1 MKIKHLTLDC
11 ANLQEQKYFYTNK
24 FAFDVVEESDESITL
39 QMGDSKLTFL
49 ENRLKKSY
57 YHFAVNIPFDS
68 INKALHWLDKKV
80 DIIETKDG
88 KIQDFSNW
96 KALAI
101 YFLDP
106 AGNVVE
112 FIGRERIKSKSRT
125 VFNEKDIINI
135 SEVGVPV
142 FQVSEAFKII
152 SQESSLQKFDCDA
165 STFCASGDDEG
176 LFIIVDKA
184 EKTWFPTDE
193 AAKAYPLKVLFENE
207 KKTYT
212 LRMESGMLGVEEEK

>member
-11 ANLQEQKYFYTNK
+11 ANLQEQKYFYTKK
-24 FAFDVVEESDESITL
+24 FSFEVLDESDEFITL
-39 QMGDSKLTFL
+39 QMGGSKLTFI

-57 YHFAVNIPFDS
+57 YHFALNIPFDAV
-68 INKALHWLDKKV
+68 NKALHWLDKKV

-88 KIQDFSNW
+88 KIQDVSNW

-112 FIGRERIKSKSRT
+112 FIGRERVKAKSRS
-125 VFNEKDIINI
+125 VFNEKDIISI
-135 SEVGVPV
+135 SEVGLPV
-142 FQVSEAFKII
+142 FQVNEAFKVI
-152 SQESSLQKFDCDA
+152 SQESGIEKFDCNS
-165 STFCASGDDEG
+165 STFCACGDDEG
-176 LFIIVDKA
+176 LFIIVDEA

-193 AAKAYPLKVLFENE
+193 AAKPFPLKVLFSIG
-207 KKTYT
+207 KKEHT
-212 LRMESGMLGVEEEK
+212 LRMESGMLGLEES

>member
-57 YHFAVNIPFDS
+57 YHFALNIPFDS
-68 INKALHWLDKKV
+68 ISKAVKWLDKKV
-80 DIIETKDG
+80 DIIETREG

-101 YFLDP
+101 YFWDP

-112 FIGRERIKSKSRT
+112 FIGRERIKAKSRT
-125 VFNEKDIINI
+125 VFNENDIINI
-135 SEVGVPV
+135 SEVGLPV
-142 FQVSEAFKII
+142 FQVSAAFKTIN
-152 SQESSLQKFDCDA
+152 QESGLKKFDCDS
-165 STFCASGDDEG
+165 STFCAAGDDEG
-176 LFIIVDKA
+176 LFILVDKA

-193 AAKAYPLKVLFENE
+193 AAKAYPLQVLFENKE
-207 KKTYT
+207 KAYM
-212 LRMESGMLGVEEEK
+212 LSMESGMLGLEEV